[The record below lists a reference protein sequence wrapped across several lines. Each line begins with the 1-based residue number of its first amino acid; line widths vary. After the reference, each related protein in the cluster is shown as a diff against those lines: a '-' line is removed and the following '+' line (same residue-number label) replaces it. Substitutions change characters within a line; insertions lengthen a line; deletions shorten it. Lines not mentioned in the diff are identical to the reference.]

1 MMMSGSARKKK
12 AVFVINSLA
21 GGGAERIMT
30 TLLRAS
36 APWRERYDIT
46 LVLLDR
52 EPDAYAV
59 PDWIEVI
66 QLDCKG
72 KFLPSIVA
80 LRRLYAR
87 INPDVTL
94 SFLSRAN
101 VGNILAT
108 RGLRTACIISERV
121 NSTAH
126 FGGHLR
132 SLASKLLLRLTYP
145 SADHVI
151 AVSDGVAQDLH
162 DNFAVPQDRV
172 SIVFNP
178 VDHDLIED
186 LGAGEPAIA
195 VGGEYI
201 AATGRLVPNKNF
213 SMLIDAFAQSALPCS
228 LVILG
233 EGPEREKL
241 EAQVAELGL
250 QDRVHLPGF
259 IDNPFAVLKRATLF
273 ALPSNAEGFPNGMVK
288 AMACGLPVVTTNCPS
303 GPSEIL
309 LNRPRDENEGMVQC
323 DAGVVVPTNDASA
336 FAQALRLVYDPA
348 TRDAKGA
355 TATSITHKFD
365 IMQTTGRYW
374 EIIDRLAATRRKSV
388 TAHRPKIAASGQTS

>member
-1 MMMSGSARKKK
+1 MMMSGSVRKKK

-36 APWRERYDIT
+36 APWRERYDIS

-66 QLDCKG
+66 QFDCRG
-72 KFLPSIVA
+72 KFLPSIMA

-87 INPDVTL
+87 MRPDVTL

-101 VGNILAT
+101 VGNIVAT

-126 FGGHLR
+126 FAGRLR
-132 SLASKLLLRLTYP
+132 SLASRLLLRLTYP
-145 SADHVI
+145 RADYVI

-172 SIVFNP
+172 SIIFNP

-186 LGAGEPAIA
+186 LGAGDPAVA
-195 VGGEYI
+195 VEGEYI

-213 SMLIDAFAQSALPCS
+213 SMLVDAFAQSTLPCS

-250 QDRVHLPGF
+250 QDRVYLPGF
-259 IDNPFAVLKRATLF
+259 VDNPFAVLKRATLF
-273 ALPSNAEGFPNGMVK
+273 ALPSNAEGFPNGMVE

-323 DAGVVVPTNDASA
+323 DAGVVVPTNDPSA

-355 TATSITHKFD
+355 SAASITHKFD

-388 TAHRPKIAASGQTS
+388 TTHRPKIAASGQIS